1 MRYLRSNMNLN
12 YQKIGNSNKI
22 LLAFHGMGQDFSCF
36 QNFAQTFENQYTTY
50 LFDLPYHGKSG
61 GINGNIY
68 QENEVITKEIWQE
81 YLEEFLQKNQIQNFS
96 IIAFSLGGR
105 FALATVEAFA
115 KRIEELILLAPDGI
129 TEDPKYTL
137 ATRYGFTRKIFKYV
151 VQNNVKYHAFAD
163 LLASTGIVHKKVVK
177 FAKMMVDSPQK
188 QERLYRAWVG
198 FHQLRFDI
206 RKIAQIINNQ
216 QITVKI
222 FMGKHDKLL
231 PLNRVFP
238 LTKRLKNVELI
249 ELEATHGRLIEKAI
263 IYLKNTTL
271 TASPI

>member
-1 MRYLRSNMNLN
+1 MNLN

-68 QENEVITKEIWQE
+68 QENEVITKEIWKE
-81 YLEEFLQKNQIQNFS
+81 YLEDFLQKNQIQNFS
-96 IIAFSLGGR
+96 IIAFSMGGR
-105 FALATVEAFA
+105 FALATVEAFTE
-115 KRIEELILLAPDGI
+115 RIEELILLAPDGI
-129 TEDPKYTL
+129 TEDPKYIL

-163 LLASTGIVHKKVVK
+163 LLARTGIVHKNVVK
-177 FAKMMVDSPQK
+177 FAKIMVDSPQK
-188 QERLYRAWVG
+188 QEQIIRAWIG
-198 FHQLRFDI
+198 FHQLRFNI
-206 RKIAQIINNQ
+206 KKLSQLINNQ
-216 QITVKI
+216 SITVKI
-222 FMGKHDKLL
+222 FMGKYDDLL

-238 LTKRLKNVELI
+238 LTKKLKKVELI
-249 ELEATHGRLIEKAI
+249 ELEATHGKLIEKAI
-263 IYLKNTTL
+263 TYLKNITS